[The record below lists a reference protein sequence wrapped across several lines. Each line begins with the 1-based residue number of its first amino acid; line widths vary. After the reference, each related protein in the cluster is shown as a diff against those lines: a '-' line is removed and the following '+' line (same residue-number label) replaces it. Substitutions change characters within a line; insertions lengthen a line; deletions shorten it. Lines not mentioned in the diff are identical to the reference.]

1 MALQSK
7 LPRRM
12 ATDETQ
18 AQDPEVPRNL
28 SACSSAIYYQRRVTL
43 SDGSKRQ
50 IKACGDSA
58 CDGTDQAA
66 AEGARA

>member
-7 LPRRM
+7 LPRRV
-12 ATDETQ
+12 ASDETQ
-18 AQDPEVPRNL
+18 AQEPEVPEPLRR
-28 SACSSAIYYQRRVTL
+28 SGAIYYQRRVTL
-43 SDGSKRQ
+43 SDGSKRR